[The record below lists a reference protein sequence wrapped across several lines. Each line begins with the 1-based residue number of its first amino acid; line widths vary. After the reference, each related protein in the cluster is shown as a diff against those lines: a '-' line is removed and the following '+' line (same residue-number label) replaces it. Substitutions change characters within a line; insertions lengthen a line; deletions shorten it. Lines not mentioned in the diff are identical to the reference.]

1 MFWYNSTMEGKVVS
15 QEKNE
20 LSGLQD
26 TIDALRK
33 EISSLKE
40 ENKRLQEDSFIDGL
54 TGAYNKKYLQSS
66 ELKRELGSRFN
77 RGEFFAVVVA
87 DLDHLKNVNDS
98 IGHDA
103 GDKYIQKFTELL
115 RGASRPYD
123 KVIRFGGDEFV
134 VILYGV
140 PNDGNEV
147 QEMCQRMRDFV
158 EEGGCVASFG
168 IVISTKDAHNLEGM
182 INMAD
187 KNMYDDKKSRRQ

>member
-1 MFWYNSTMEGKVVS
+1 MEDEVVI
-15 QEKNE
+15 QEKNKLSE
-20 LSGLQD
+20 LQG
-26 TIDALRK
+26 TIDSLRK

-54 TGAYNKKYLQSS
+54 TGTYNKKYLQSV
-66 ELKRELGSRFN
+66 ELKRELDSRFN
-77 RGEFFAVVVA
+77 RGEFFAVVVV

-140 PNDGNEV
+140 PNDDNEV

-168 IVISTKDAHNLEGM
+168 IVISTENAHNLGEM

-187 KNMYDDKKSRRQ
+187 KNMYVDKESRRQKNTYK

>member
-1 MFWYNSTMEGKVVS
+1 MEGKVVS